1 MPLVEIVDERDRY
14 QCTRRRKRKL
24 VFLAVLYLPA
34 FRVQPFFFLSLR
46 FKHKQKVSDYPTA
59 IERLE

>member
-24 VFLAVLYLPA
+24 VFLAVLYSPA
-34 FRVQPFFFLSLR
+34 FRVQPFFFSLR
-46 FKHKQKVSDYPTA
+46 FKHKQKVSEYPTA